1 MRSTLRQNRYTCTL
15 SRENT
20 LKKFMTDSN
29 SNSSSNSSQGRIK
42 DTRVLTTEQSM
53 LQLSMTRWRRS
64 AKETLTKNSM
74 ETWLCFRSR
83 TNNIQ
88 EINLRQEK
96 LRNISLSSNNSNNSK
111 WMQDKGQP
119 RFMDLVNR
127 ETMDFSLKLVNKDRW
142 WETLLLT
149 LRTQLLWPRSHN
161 LWDRARQGHLTTSQ
175 TKRREVT
182 QPPLLI
188 ETITRI
194 TQALGL
200 RRIPSLIS

>member
-1 MRSTLRQNRYTCTL
+1 
-15 SRENT
+15 
-20 LKKFMTDSN
+20 
-29 SNSSSNSSQGRIK
+29 
-42 DTRVLTTEQSM
+42 
-53 LQLSMTRWRRS
+53 MTRWRRS
-64 AKETLTKNSM
+64 AKETLTKSSM

-83 TNNIQ
+83 TSNIQ
-88 EINLRQEK
+88 GINLRQEK
-96 LRNISLSSNNSNNSK
+96 LRNISLSSNNCNNSK

-127 ETMDFSLKLVNKDRW
+127 ETMDFSLKLVNRDRW

-149 LRTQLLWPRSHN
+149 LRTPLLWPRSHN

-182 QPPLLI
+182 QLPLLI

-200 RRIPSLIS
+200 RRIPSLISWVAHRS